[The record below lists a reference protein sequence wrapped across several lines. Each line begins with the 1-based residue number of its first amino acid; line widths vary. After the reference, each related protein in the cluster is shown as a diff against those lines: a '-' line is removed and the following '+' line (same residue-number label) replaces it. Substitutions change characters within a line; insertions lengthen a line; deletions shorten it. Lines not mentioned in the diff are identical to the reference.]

1 MPEASAPSPALDP
14 NVPNVA
20 RMYDYM
26 LGGKENYA
34 SDRAAVAKL
43 IEMAPGVPVAARLN
57 REFLGRAVRF
67 VASQGVTQFLDVGA
81 GLPTQ
86 DSVHQV
92 AQAVDPAARV
102 VYADNDP
109 VVLSHSR
116 ALLGDSPNVTVVE
129 GDVRDPAGIVSDP
142 AVTALIDFSQ
152 PVCVLLLAL
161 LHFVTDA
168 EDPAGLVAAFADA
181 IVPGSYLICSHATA
195 HGAPP
200 QVAVH
205 SKAAEQVY
213 DNATARVTM
222 RDPDEVSALLGSFT
236 LVEPGLVHV
245 SQWRPPVAVSYDFD
259 AFLAAVGRRD

>member
-1 MPEASAPSPALDP
+1 MPEALAQSPALDP

-67 VASQGVTQFLDVGA
+67 VTSAGVTQFLDVGA

-86 DSVHQV
+86 HSVHQV
-92 AQAVDPAARV
+92 AREAAPDATV
-102 VYADNDP
+102 VYVDNDP
-109 VVLSHSR
+109 VVLAHSR
-116 ALLGDSPNVTVVE
+116 ALLDGQARVLVVS
-129 GDVRDPAGIVSDP
+129 GAARDPAGIIGDP
-142 AVTALIDFSQ
+142 QVRAVIDFSR
-152 PVCVLLLAL
+152 PVCVLLVAL
-161 LHFVTDA
+161 MHFVPDA
-168 EDPAGLVAAFADA
+168 EDPARLVAAFAKA
-181 IVPGSYLICSHATA
+181 IVPGSYLIFTHATA

-200 QVAVH
+200 QVAVY
-205 SKAAEQVY
+205 SKDAERVY
-213 DNATARVTM
+213 DQATAQVTL
-222 RDPDEVSALLGSFT
+222 RDPDEVSGLLSPFT
-236 LVEPGLVHV
+236 LLEPGLVHV
-245 SQWRPPVAVSYDFD
+245 SQWRPPVPVSYEFD